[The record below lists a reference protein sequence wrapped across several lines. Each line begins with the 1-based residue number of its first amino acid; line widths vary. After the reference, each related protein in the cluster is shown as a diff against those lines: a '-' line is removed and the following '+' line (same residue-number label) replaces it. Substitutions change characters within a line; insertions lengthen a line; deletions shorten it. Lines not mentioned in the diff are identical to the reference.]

1 MSDPISIPRTP
12 YVLRAPPRAPR
23 AGIGVDPGKE
33 GAIVFTVGDEIRW
46 AIWWKPAQQAKR
58 AGFRSWFWQPGE
70 EVVETWAPTWT
81 RAMDWTCAVPGERD
95 VVATVEAVH
104 GQPGKSGFEVLAE
117 YAGRAL
123 GWCEQL
129 EVEIGAR
136 PTSTTWRADMLKLP
150 ASTAAVVAEQV
161 AVDTLLGRPTG
172 GRSITI
178 ARPFAGPMPPDL
190 NGHVAEA
197 ALMAMWGRGYR
208 AQPETV
214 TAPGK
219 GVR

>member
-1 MSDPISIPRTP
+1 MNPPITIPRTR
-12 YVLRAPPRAPR
+12 YVLRAPPNAPR

-33 GAIVFTVGDEIRW
+33 GAIVIVEGE
-46 AIWWKPAQQAKR
+46 AI
-58 AGFRSWFWQPGE
+58 
-70 EVVETWAPTWT
+70 T
-81 RAMDWTCAVPGERD
+81 RAWWWATSTRRRVPGVRIWESSAAGTIDDWYPSLGRALRN
-95 VVATVEAVH
+95 VCWIPGPESIVTVEAVH

-117 YAGRAL
+117 YAGRL
-123 GWCEQL
+123 IGW
-129 EVEIGAR
+129 VEAEGGRVGPR

-219 GVR
+219 RGSR